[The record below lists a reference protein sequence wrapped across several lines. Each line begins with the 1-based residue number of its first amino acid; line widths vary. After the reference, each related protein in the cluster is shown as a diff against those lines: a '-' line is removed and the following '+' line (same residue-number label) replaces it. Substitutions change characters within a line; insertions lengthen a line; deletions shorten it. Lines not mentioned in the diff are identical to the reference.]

1 VSLPPTSTLPEVTQA
16 LAHAG
21 ARLLA
26 EVSMRSPLGLGVS
39 AAFTADKDVPRLPDG
54 SRDWAAI
61 LERAA
66 VLVKGRQTP

>member
-1 VSLPPTSTLPEVTQA
+1 MSAPPSELPEVTHA
-16 LAHAG
+16 LAQAG

-39 AAFTADKDVPRLPDG
+39 AAFAADKQVARLPSG
-54 SRDWAAI
+54 ARDWASI

-66 VLVKGRQTP
+66 LLVKGYRQKP